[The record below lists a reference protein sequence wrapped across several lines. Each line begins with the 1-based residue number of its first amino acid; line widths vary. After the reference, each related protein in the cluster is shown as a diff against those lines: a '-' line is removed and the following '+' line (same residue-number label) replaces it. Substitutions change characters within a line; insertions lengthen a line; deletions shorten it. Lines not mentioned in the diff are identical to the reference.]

1 MEDACLGFQHALV
14 RTRAGRAFAWGKGE
28 RGQLG
33 NGATAN
39 HPSAFPLD
47 LPEGTP
53 PVVKVRGSVG
63 VGGWRDVDSL
73 YRINCFIPS
82 YIYTFIRWPQASTTV
97 PR

>member
-1 MEDACLGFQHALV
+1 VEEACLGFQHALV
-14 RTRAGRAFAWGKGE
+14 RTRGGRAFAWGKGE

-53 PVVKVRGSVG
+53 PVVKVGGCCGSRGVEGECGG
-63 VGGWRDVDSL
+63 VD
-73 YRINCFIPS
+73 
-82 YIYTFIRWPQASTTV
+82 
-97 PR
+97 